1 MVRGRS
7 LVVRVR
13 QALSPHC
20 TDEKTEGQRGMRLP
34 RVTQLSPL
42 GEGLEGRPLDSGLE
56 VFMEPGRWQGHENRK
71 TRPQGSQMRPGL
83 RGPQEAN
90 PDP

>member
-1 MVRGRS
+1 MVW
-7 LVVRVR
+7 VR

-56 VFMEPGRWQGHENRK
+56 VFMEPGRRWRGHENRK
-71 TRPQGSQMRPGL
+71 TCPQGSRMRPGL
-83 RGPQEAN
+83 WGPQEAN
-90 PDP
+90 PGP